1 MKKVLIFYLLI
12 FNTVGYSQDKGKII
26 DDFAR
31 EGKDLWKIP
40 GMSVVVVE
48 NDSTIFKS
56 TYGVKNY
63 FTGEGVDTK
72 TIFSMASTTKAFIGM
87 GLGILVDRDSIG
99 WNDKVVDHLPNFKL
113 SDPYITNDA
122 RVKDLLTHNLG

>member
-1 MKKVLIFYLLI
+1 MKKVLFIYLFI

-26 DDFAR
+26 DDFTKN
-31 EGKDLWKIP
+31 GKELWQIP
-40 GMSVVVVE
+40 GMTLVVVE

-63 FTGEGVDTK
+63 FTREVVDNK

-87 GLGILVDRDSIG
+87 GSVSYT
-99 WNDKVVDHLPNFKL
+99 HLTLPTK
-113 SDPYITNDA
+113 A
-122 RVKDLLTHNLG
+122 